1 VRAPVDVP
9 RVRDYL
15 RMVANGWLVILVAT
29 LLSAAAVVASDR
41 YVQDPV
47 YAASTQLFAVVPG
60 DAQTHSA
67 YEGNRG
73 STVRIQT
80 YSQLA
85 VSTIVTQRAIDELG
99 LPDTPVQLAKRISVR
114 SVPDTLS
121 RFSYPLS
128 VLISVRVTGNDP
140 QRTVDVANAVGRNLV
155 AASQELEW
163 SGSESGP
170 ALVMIDDAKTATNAG
185 RSWLTNAGIGAAVGF
200 LLSCLAVIAIGVRR
214 DKVLSREQ
222 IGYVAEQSA
231 ARGWKEES

>member
-1 VRAPVDVP
+1 M
-9 RVRDYL
+9 
-15 RMVANGWLVILVAT
+15 RMVANGWLVILLTT
-29 LLSAAAVVASDR
+29 LLSAAAVVVSDR
-41 YVQDPV
+41 YIQDPV
-47 YAASTQLFAVVPG
+47 YAASTQLFATVPG

-85 VSTIVTQRAIDELG
+85 VSTIVTQRSIDELG
-99 LPDTPVQLAKRISVR
+99 LSDTPAQLAKRISVQ

-128 VLISVRVTGNDP
+128 VLIRVRVTGNDP
-140 QRTVDVANAVGRNLV
+140 QRTVELANAVGRNLV

-170 ALVMIDDAKTATNAG
+170 ALVLIDDAKSATNAG
-185 RSWLTNAGIGAAVGF
+185 RPWLTNAGIGAAIGF
-200 LLSCLAVIAIGVRR
+200 ILSCLAMIAIGVRR

-222 IGYVAEQSA
+222 IGYVANQSTT
-231 ARGWKEES
+231 GQWKDES

>member
-1 VRAPVDVP
+1 MRAPVDVP

-15 RMVANGWLVILVAT
+15 RMVAHGWLVILVAT

-41 YVQDPV
+41 YLQDPV

-80 YSQLA
+80 YAQLA

-99 LPDTPVQLAKRISVR
+99 LPDTPAELAKRISVR

-128 VLISVRVTGNDP
+128 VLISVQVTGNDP
-140 QRTVDVANAVGRNLV
+140 NRTVEVANAVARNLV

-170 ALVMIDDAKTATNAG
+170 ALVLIDDAKSATNAG
-185 RSWLTNAGIGAAVGF
+185 RSWLSNAAIGAAIGLIF
-200 LLSCLAVIAIGVRR
+200 SCLAVIAIGVRR
-214 DKVLSREQ
+214 DKVLTREQ
-222 IGYVAEQSA
+222 LGYVAKRSA
-231 ARGWKEES
+231 GGEWKEAS

>member
-1 VRAPVDVP
+1 MP

>member
-1 VRAPVDVP
+1 VP

>member
-1 VRAPVDVP
+1 MRAPVDVP

>member
-15 RMVANGWLVILVAT
+15 RMVAYGWMVILVAT

-41 YVQDPV
+41 YLQDPV

-99 LPDTPVQLAKRISVR
+99 LPDTPAELAKRISVR

-128 VLISVRVTGNDP
+128 VLISVQVTGNDP
-140 QRTVDVANAVGRNLV
+140 NRTVEVANAVARNLV

-170 ALVMIDDAKTATNAG
+170 ALVLIDDAKSATNAG
-185 RSWLTNAGIGAAVGF
+185 RSWLSNAAIGAAIGLIF
-200 LLSCLAVIAIGVRR
+200 SCLAVIAIGVRR
-214 DKVLSREQ
+214 DKVLTREQ
-222 IGYVAEQSA
+222 LGYVAKRSA
-231 ARGWKEES
+231 GGEWKEES